1 MSALVCLAG
10 WSGASVGNGSAL
22 GRPDGVAARPLV
34 DGIWEDRAM
43 RCGNWL
49 IAVVVACLV
58 GGLSM
63 TDGVLA
69 QDAAGDIRQFK
80 LTSEQ
85 IKGLVAAQPDL
96 AGLAE
101 RLEKLP
107 DDTEVSVQKELN
119 GIATKHGFKDFTELD
134 DVSANVQIVLDG
146 IDPETGDYAD
156 PLIDLKEELAE
167 VRADKKLPADEKKAL
182 IEELEEAVNSI
193 PPLKFPENVEL
204 VKSHHKLIQNA
215 LDAGDA
221 GN

>member
-1 MSALVCLAG
+1 
-10 WSGASVGNGSAL
+10 
-22 GRPDGVAARPLV
+22 
-34 DGIWEDRAM
+34 M

-63 TDGVLA
+63 TNGVFA

-85 IKGLVAAQPDL
+85 IEGLVAAQPDL
-96 AGLAE
+96 TEVAE

-107 DDTEVSVQKELN
+107 DDTEVSVQNELN
-119 GIATKHGFKDFTELD
+119 YVATKHGFKDFTELD

-193 PPLKFPENVEL
+193 PPLKFPENVVL

>member
-1 MSALVCLAG
+1 
-10 WSGASVGNGSAL
+10 
-22 GRPDGVAARPLV
+22 
-34 DGIWEDRAM
+34 M

-58 GGLSM
+58 GGFSM
-63 TDGVLA
+63 TNGVLA
-69 QDAAGDIRQFK
+69 QDAVGDIRQFK

-85 IKGLVAAQPDL
+85 IKGLVAAQSDL
-96 AGLAE
+96 AEIAA

-119 GIATKHGFKDFTELD
+119 IIATKHGFKDFTELD

-156 PLIDLKEELAE
+156 PLLDLKEELAD
-167 VRADKKLPADEKKAL
+167 VRADRELPAEERKTL
-182 IEELEEAVNSI
+182 IEELEEAVSLI
-193 PPLKFPENVEL
+193 PKLKFPENVEL

-221 GN
+221 SH